1 MVEQGDSLYSIS
13 QRFGVTEA
21 QLIRDNQLYG
31 LSHLV
36 VGQALLILT
45 GEKTV
50 SVGDLF
56 SYGYT
61 YTFVNPGVLSE
72 ALPHMD
78 ELMVFSYGFTID
90 GEMIPPAV
98 DDLPVIRQAWRAGA
112 EPVLVLTPFDASGAF
127 NNYLV
132 RQVVENK
139 QVQDTLI
146 ANLLQTVEERGYMG
160 VDVDFEFILPED
172 RVYYAE
178 FVGNLREV
186 MNRNGYK
193 VSVALAPKV
202 SADQRGLLYEGIDY
216 RLLGEN
222 SDRVLLMTYEWGYT
236 YGPPMAVAPINKV
249 RQVLDYAVQE
259 IPAEKILMGVPNY
272 GYDWPLPFEQG
283 VTEART
289 IGNVEAV
296 LLAAEYYAEIR
307 FDETAKSPYFFYME
321 NGRDHEVWFE
331 DVRSYEAKFSLADSY
346 GFRGVGFWNLQ
357 RPFLAGWLL
366 LSDMRGR

>member
-56 SYGYT
+56 SYG
-61 YTFVNPGVLSE
+61 
-72 ALPHMD
+72 
-78 ELMVFSYGFTID
+78 FTID
-90 GEMIPPAV
+90 GVLIPPAV

-222 SDRVLLMTYEWGYT
+222 SDQVLLMTYEWGYT

-272 GYDWPLPFEQG
+272 GYDWPLPFERG

-307 FDETAKSPYFFYME
+307 FDETAQT
-321 NGRDHEVWFE
+321 
-331 DVRSYEAKFSLADSY
+331 AQ
-346 GFRGVGFWNLQ
+346 GFITVNLQ
-357 RPFLAGWLL
+357 RNKAEILDRQGN
-366 LSDMRGR
+366 MC